1 MKILVLSNF
10 GMGLY
15 KFRKELLA
23 VLCRDNE
30 VYVALPDGEY
40 TAKLKEIGCQYVSF
54 EFNRRGIN
62 PISDF
67 KQILNYRKLIKK
79 IRPDVVLTYTI
90 KPNVYGGIAC
100 RLTKTPYIVNVTG
113 LGTSIENG
121 GLLSFVSTTLYKVG
135 LKKAHCVFFQNKEN
149 YKLFIE
155 KNIYKGNA
163 RVIPGSGVNLEY
175 HPYKEYPKDDSKI
188 KFLFIGR
195 IMRDKGI
202 NELLEAMKCIHLQ
215 YPNTSLD
222 ILGGCDED
230 YADLL
235 DAKDIKE
242 YVCYYG
248 QQNDVR
254 PFIHSSHC
262 TILPSYHE
270 GTANV
275 LLESAAAGR
284 PIIATRVPGCK
295 ETFDDGITGF
305 GCEVRDSDSLVEAMK
320 QFVELSMER
329 KEQMG
334 LLGREKMQREYDRNI
349 VINAYCGEINNI
361 INLLM
366 EE

>member
-1 MKILVLSNF
+1 MKILVLTNF

-15 KFRKELLA
+15 KFRRELLE
-23 VLCRDNE
+23 VLCGNNE

-40 TAKLKEIGCQYVSF
+40 TEKLKEIGCRYVPF

-62 PISDF
+62 PIADF
-67 KQILNYRKLIKK
+67 KQILDYRKLIKK
-79 IRPDVVLTYTI
+79 VRPDVVLTYTI

-121 GLLSFVSTTLYKVG
+121 GLLSFISTTLYRVG
-135 LKKAHCVFFQNKEN
+135 LKKANCVFFQNKEN
-149 YKLFIE
+149 YDLFVE
-155 KNIYKGNA
+155 RKIYKGTA

-175 HPYKEYPKDDSKI
+175 HTYKEYPDDASYI

-195 IMRDKGI
+195 IMRDKGV
-202 NELLEAMKCIHLQ
+202 NELLQAMKDIHML
-215 YPNTSLD
+215 YPNASLD

-235 DAKDIKE
+235 EAEDIKT
-242 YVCYYG
+242 YICYYAHK
-248 QQNDVR
+248 NDVR
-254 PFIHSSHC
+254 PFIHASHC
-262 TILPSYHE
+262 TVLPSYHE

-284 PIIATRVPGCK
+284 PVIATRVAGCK
-295 ETFDDGITGF
+295 ETFDEGITGF
-305 GCEVRDSDSLVEAMK
+305 GCDVRNSDSLVEAMK
-320 QFVELSMER
+320 QFIELPMER
-329 KEQMG
+329 KKQMG

-349 VINAYCGEINNI
+349 VINAYCEEINNI
-361 INLLM
+361 TNILM
-366 EE
+366 EM